1 MTRPRTAL
9 VVIGGDDVHEDL
21 FTAALKLPELLAGL
35 GFAARAA
42 MGTARLAAGPDGQAP
57 DLFVTYTA
65 MGEFPPARQAA
76 LTAAVRAGSG
86 LLALHSANVF
96 PARDGRLDP
105 DYQAAFEL
113 IGSRYVSHGPRPHE
127 SRFTVAPV
135 PGHPVTSG
143 AAPFEIGHEHYHVQT
158 APDAQVLAWRAVPAG
173 PAGPPGREPV
183 LHARR
188 EGAGRVCYLQ
198 LGHDMRAWDDTGVRR
213 LIANA
218 AAWAARSPALE
229 VPA

>member
-9 VVIGGDDVHEDL
+9 VVISGDDVYEDL
-21 FTAALKLPELLAGL
+21 FAATLKLPDLLAAL

-42 MGTARLAAGPDGQAP
+42 MGTARLAPPPDEPGP

-76 LTAAVRAGSG
+76 LTAAVRAGAG

-96 PARDGRLDP
+96 PSEGDRLDP
-105 DYQAAFEL
+105 AYQAAYEL

-127 SRFTVAPV
+127 SRFTVTPL

-143 AAPFEIGHEHYHVQT
+143 VAPFEITHEHYHVQT
-158 APDAQVLAWRAVPAG
+158 TPDADELAWRPAG
-173 PAGPPGREPV
+173 PGKTAAREPV
-183 LHARR
+183 LLARR

-198 LGHDMRAWDDTGVRR
+198 LGHDMRAWDDPDVRR

-218 AAWAARSPALE
+218 ATWAARPPALE